1 MEEAFQ
7 YVIDNGIMSE
17 ATYPYKAKDSGVN
30 VCNFEDSESVA
41 QMSDYTSVGFYSEKA
56 LQEAVAKIG
65 PVSVGIDAS
74 HGSFQLYSSGVY
86 KESKCSS
93 LHLDHGVLAVGYGTH
108 EGEDY
113 WLFKNSWG
121 TAWGMEGYIMMA
133 RNHSNMCGIA
143 TDASYPTAAM
153 NNEYEYEY
161 AEC

>member
-17 ATYPYKAKDSGVN
+17 AAYPYKAKDSGVN
-30 VCNFEDSESVA
+30 VCNFEASESVA
-41 QMSDYTSVGFYSEKA
+41 HMSDYTSVGFYSEKA
-56 LQEAVAKIG
+56 LQEAIAKVG

-113 WLFKNSWG
+113 WLVKNSWG

-153 NNEYEYEY
+153 NNQYEY
-161 AEC
+161 AEY